1 MSCKEGGFVTLCHN
15 NLRNITGALL
25 EEVCLDV
32 AIKPILQ
39 PVTDNDLIPST
50 VNTNDDARLDVSA
63 RSFWIMGKKA
73 FFEVRVFDPN
83 ALRYQSKS
91 LKQCFAVND
100 TWCYGYIIQ
109 IFRFKV

>member
-1 MSCKEGGFVTLCHN
+1 MTLCHN

-32 AIKPILQ
+32 AIKLILQ
-39 PVTDNDLIPST
+39 PVTGNDLVPST

-73 FFEVRVFDPN
+73 FFF
-83 ALRYQSKS
+83 
-91 LKQCFAVND
+91 F
-100 TWCYGYIIQ
+100 
-109 IFRFKV
+109 F